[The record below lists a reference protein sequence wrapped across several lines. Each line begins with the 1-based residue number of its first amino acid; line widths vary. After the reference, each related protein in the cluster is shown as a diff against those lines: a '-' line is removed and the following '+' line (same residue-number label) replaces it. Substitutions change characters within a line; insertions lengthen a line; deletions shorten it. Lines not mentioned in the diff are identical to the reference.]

1 VFRKFIALAIV
12 LTAFGCASR
21 SEPVPEPIATSGS
34 EMGPEATVDRGLGGR
49 DAEAEALT
57 ARFQTIYFEFDKSS
71 LLPDARQA
79 LQHNGDLI
87 TQNPG
92 FNVEIQGHCD
102 ERGSN
107 EYNMALGQRR
117 AESARQY
124 LVDLGVAA
132 SRITTMSYGEEQPA
146 VQGHNE
152 VAWSK
157 NRRAEFVASR

>member
-1 VFRKFIALAIV
+1 MLRKFIGLTIV

-21 SEPVPEPIATSGS
+21 SGPEAVAPTSGS
-34 EMGPEATVDRGLGGR
+34 EMGPEAVVDRGMSGR

-71 LLPDARQA
+71 LLPEARGS
-79 LQHNGDLI
+79 LQQNGDLI
-87 TQNPG
+87 KQNPG

-124 LVDLGVAA
+124 LIDLGIDG
-132 SRITTMSYGEEQPA
+132 SRLTTVSYGEENPA